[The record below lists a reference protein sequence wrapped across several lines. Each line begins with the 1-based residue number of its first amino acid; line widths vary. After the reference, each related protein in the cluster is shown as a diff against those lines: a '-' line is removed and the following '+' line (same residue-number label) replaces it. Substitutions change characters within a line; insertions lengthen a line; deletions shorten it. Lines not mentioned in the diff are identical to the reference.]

1 MLASLLL
8 TGALL
13 AAPFPQ
19 TIPVPPGSQPEGV
32 AAGRGATG
40 YTSSRLNGA
49 VYRFNARTGNGGVL
63 VRGRKGRASYGMKLV
78 GGKLYVS
85 GGPTGFVYLYDAR
98 TGRTLAA
105 ADVQGAFV
113 NDVAVTARAAYF
125 TDSGKPVLYALP
137 VAGGQ
142 PGVLNLTGDW
152 QQVPDTTNANGI
164 VATPDGRA
172 LIVVQGGTVGKL
184 FTVDPASGAA
194 TEIDLGGA
202 TVTNGDGLLLEGRRL
217 YVVRN
222 QANEIDVV
230 RLDADLR
237 SGRIVRRIKDPDFDT
252 PTTLARIAGRL
263 YAVNARFTVS
273 KPTAKTKYQ
282 VVRVG

>member
-19 TIPVPPGSQPEGV
+19 TIPVPPGSEPEGI
-32 AAGRGATG
+32 AAGTGAIG
-40 YTSSRLNGA
+40 YSSSRLNGA
-49 VYRFNARTGNGGVL
+49 VYRFNARTGKGKVL
-63 VRGRKGRASYGMKLV
+63 VRGRKGRASYGMKLA
-78 GGKLYVS
+78 GGKLYAS
-85 GGPTGFVYLYDAR
+85 GGPTGFLFVYDAR

-105 ADVQGAFV
+105 VDVQGAFV
-113 NDVAVTARAAYF
+113 NDVTVTSQAAYF
-125 TDSGKPVLYALP
+125 TDSGKPVLYVLP

-142 PGVLNLTGDW
+142 PSVINLTGDW
-152 QQVPDTTNANGI
+152 QQVPNTTNANGI
-164 VATPDGRA
+164 VSTPDGKT
-172 LIVVQGGTVGKL
+172 LIVVQGGSVGKL
-184 FTVDPASGAA
+184 LTVDPASGAA
-194 TEIDLGGA
+194 TQIDLGGA

-222 QANEIDVV
+222 QANEIAVV
-230 RLDADLR
+230 RLDAGLR
-237 SGRIVRRIKDPDFDT
+237 SGRIVRRIKDADFDT

-263 YAVNARFTVS
+263 YAVNARFTVQ